1 MDFGQRGNLSVN
13 FKALDISLLSM
24 AAIRTEALRS
34 EFRGHEGRMWIYPH
48 DTWDCAPK
56 FETFAQIPNVVSTY
70 LQCVWLYGLCKC
82 RNHVVWLG
90 PDRVYQWR
98 SLLTILAGVKVLKSI
113 VTYALSRLDVHI
125 CPRIKMSGAV
135 VLEVFPDDLKVGL
148 GFC

>member
-1 MDFGQRGNLSVN
+1 M
-13 FKALDISLLSM
+13 
-24 AAIRTEALRS
+24 
-34 EFRGHEGRMWIYPH
+34 P
-48 DTWDCAPK
+48 PK
-56 FETFAQIPNVVSTY
+56 FETFAQIPKY
-70 LQCVWLYGLCKC
+70 RKHLQCVWLYGLCKC

-113 VTYALSRLDVHI
+113 VTYALSRLDVHM
-125 CPRIKMSGAV
+125 CPRIKMSDAV

>member
-1 MDFGQRGNLSVN
+1 
-13 FKALDISLLSM
+13 M

-48 DTWDCAPK
+48 DIWDCAPQVRDFCTDPK
-56 FETFAQIPNVVSTY
+56 CRKH
-70 LQCVWLYGLCKC
+70 LQCVWLYRLCKC
-82 RNHVVWLG
+82 GNHVVWLG